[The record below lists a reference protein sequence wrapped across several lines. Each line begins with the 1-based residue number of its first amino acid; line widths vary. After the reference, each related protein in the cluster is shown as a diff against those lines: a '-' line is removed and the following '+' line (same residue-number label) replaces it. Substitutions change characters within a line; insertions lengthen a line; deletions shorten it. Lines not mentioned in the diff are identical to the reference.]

1 MPPPSLMLGLVFYYF
16 IQPHDP
22 LCGGCG
28 RSDRDEFMGI
38 LAREAQARDHSL
50 PYCNSSKALDSRE
63 NVTRREN
70 GQPFHLG
77 THKEACRSQA
87 SRKEPQQTC
96 DGYLKSLPGQA
107 ELCSVIT

>member
-1 MPPPSLMLGLVFYYF
+1 MTLCVGVVGGVTF
-16 IQPHDP
+16 ITTRFVSS
-22 LCGGCG
+22 G
-28 RSDRDEFMGI
+28 DRDDEFMGI

-87 SRKEPQQTC
+87 SK
-96 DGYLKSLPGQA
+96 KSHSRLSMA
-107 ELCSVIT
+107 V